1 MYGLTDER
9 WIKNCNQVRTSSEKK
24 VVLTFDDGPSR
35 QLPNILDILR
45 EKNVPAMFFWHSNF
59 LFKERPWK
67 RLLEEGHIIGSH
79 AANHKNLGRLTNEQQ
94 YKQIK
99 YSIDKIEE
107 ITKTKVRYFR
117 PPFGQYTEDTMSILH
132 ELDLIPVMWE
142 ITSFDWENKSTPE
155 NIINNVV
162 EHVQDG
168 SIILLHEL
176 KQTVLALPQIINGIR
191 KKGFEFTLL

>member
-9 WIKNCNQVRTSSEKK
+9 WLKNYNQIRTSEKK

-35 QLPNILDILR
+35 QLPNILDILNQ
-45 EKNVPAMFFWHSNF
+45 KNVPALFFWHSNF

-67 RLLEEGHIIGSH
+67 RVLEEGHRIGSH
-79 AANHKNLGRLTNEQQ
+79 AANHKSLAALTKDQQ

-99 YSIDKIEE
+99 YSIDKINE
-107 ITKTKVRYFR
+107 ITETKVRYFR

-132 ELDLIPVMWE
+132 ELDLVPVMWE
-142 ITSFDWENKSTPE
+142 ITSFDWENKNTPE
-155 NIINNVV
+155 NIITNVV

-176 KQTVLALPQIINGIR
+176 KQTVTALPQIIDGIR
-191 KKGFEFTLL
+191 EKGFEFTLL

>member
-9 WIKNCNQVRTSSEKK
+9 WIKNNNQICNSEKK
-24 VVLTFDDGPSR
+24 VLLTFDDGPSR
-35 QLPNILDILR
+35 QLSNILDILNK
-45 EKNVPAMFFWHSNF
+45 KNIPAMFFWHSNL

-67 RLLEEGHIIGSH
+67 RVLEEGHIIGSH
-79 AANHKNLGRLTNEQQ
+79 AVNHKNLAKLTKDQQ

-107 ITKTKVRYFR
+107 ITRTKVRYFR
-117 PPFGQYTEDTMSILH
+117 PPFGQYNEDTISILY
-132 ELDLIPVMWE
+132 ELDLVPVMWE

-176 KQTVLALPQIINGIR
+176 KQTVTVLPQIIDGIR
-191 KKGFEFTLL
+191 EKGYEFTLL